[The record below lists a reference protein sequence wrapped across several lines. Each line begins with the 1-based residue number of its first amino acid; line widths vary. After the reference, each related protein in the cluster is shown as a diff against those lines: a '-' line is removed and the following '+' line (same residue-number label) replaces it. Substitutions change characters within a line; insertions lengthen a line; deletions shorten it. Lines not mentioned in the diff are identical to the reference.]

1 MLSIS
6 HTALI
11 IPSKITSSFKF
22 NEELKYMAE
31 EYDNNNSLHHLRK
44 DTHEAHT
51 ESRLAKMLSTI
62 ALIASILS
70 LALAVWALDKAGQAQ
85 SDANRA
91 TESVQNAR
99 P

>member
-11 IPSKITSSFKF
+11 IPFTIISSFNF
-22 NEELKYMAE
+22 NEELMYMAE
-31 EYDNNNSLHHLRK
+31 EYDNNSLHHLRK

-62 ALIASILS
+62 ALIASIVS